1 MSVTTRSSIG
11 KHCSCIV
18 ECNVI
23 TKSSLIS
30 MDTSEMY
37 FSSKRQQ
44 YLVDQG
50 YTFKVIKDLE
60 EIVNA
65 QEGMEMEKI
74 TKKREVSA

>member
-1 MSVTTRSSIG
+1 M
-11 KHCSCIV
+11 H
-18 ECNVI
+18 
-23 TKSSLIS
+23 SLIS

-60 EIVNA
+60 DVVNA
-65 QEGMEMEKI
+65 QEGMKMEKI
-74 TKKREVSA
+74 TREREVCFYMI

>member
-1 MSVTTRSSIG
+1 M
-11 KHCSCIV
+11 H
-18 ECNVI
+18 
-23 TKSSLIS
+23 SLIS

-60 EIVNA
+60 DVVNA
-65 QEGMEMEKI
+65 QEGMKMEKI
-74 TKKREVSA
+74 TREREVCF